1 MKRTPIY
8 EEHLKL
14 GGRMVDFAGWE
25 LPVMYDSIVEEHAAV
40 RSAAGLFDVSHMG
53 EIIIS
58 GAGAAAFLRKMIP
71 TRLDKLARGKS
82 MYSCFCNE
90 TGGVIDDLFV
100 YMMDDERYYLV
111 VNASTLDKDL
121 AWIKSHVMPGVD
133 ITNVS
138 DDTAKID
145 LQGPRSREIAVRVIR
160 DDRIATLG
168 RFGCIETEYKGASCM
183 VSQSGYTGEFGY
195 EFYLPSGKG
204 ADLWRELLDAG
215 RSAGIRPCG
224 LGSRDSLRLE
234 SCYSLYG
241 HELTEETTPVEGGI
255 GWIVSSADEYIG
267 RTVLVAQKEKG
278 APRETVYFE
287 TLDRGIPR
295 EGCVVRKDGADIGK
309 ATSAGYSPT
318 LKKGIG
324 IARVASNKV
333 CIGDGI
339 GIIVRE
345 RPLKAKLVER
355 PFYKYHAI

>member
-25 LPVMYDSIVEEHAAV
+25 LPVMYTSIVEEHTAV
-40 RSAAGLFDVSHMG
+40 RNAAGLFDVSHMG

-58 GAGAAAFLRKMIP
+58 GAGARAFLRKLIP
-71 TRLDKLARGKS
+71 TRLDKLARGRS

-90 TGGVIDDLFV
+90 TGGVIDDLFI
-100 YMMDDERYYLV
+100 YMMDEERYYLV

-121 AWIKSHVMPGVD
+121 AWLESHRMPGVN
-133 ITNVS
+133 ITNLS

-145 LQGPRSREIAVRVIR
+145 LQGPRSREIAARVIGDER
-160 DDRIATLG
+160 LATLG
-168 RFGCIETEYKGASCM
+168 RFGFIETDYKGESCM

-195 EFYLPSGKG
+195 EFYLPAGKG

-215 RSAGIRPCG
+215 RCAGILPCG

-241 HELTEETTPVEGGI
+241 HELTEEITPVEGGI
-255 GWIVSSADEYIG
+255 GWIVSSEEEYVG
-267 RTVLVAQKEKG
+267 KPALVEQKGNG
-278 APRETVYFE
+278 APRITVYFE
-287 TLDRGIPR
+287 TVDRGIPR
-295 EGCVVRKDGADIGK
+295 EGCVIRKGGADIGK

-324 IARVASNKV
+324 IARVASNTFRP
-333 CIGDGI
+333 GDGI
-339 GIIVRE
+339 EIIVRD
-345 RPLKAKLVER
+345 RPLKARLVER